1 MIPTKICGIT
11 NFSDAHCAVHHGA
24 SAIGFIFYNKSP
36 RFVSVEKAKSISDQ
50 LPIDIARIG
59 VFVNC
64 QKNIIDRAIQIVP
77 ISMIQL
83 HGDETP
89 EFCNQFE
96 IPVIKALRIIDSESL
111 SKINDFQVAA
121 FLLDTFSDDS
131 YGGTGKT
138 FDWSVLEVD
147 MKVPII
153 LSGGLNPENIL
164 DAIESVNPSA
174 LDINSGLELA
184 PGIKDHTKIKN
195 LFSNIISVKPNR
207 GKTNVFQFST
217 II

>member
-11 NFSDAHCAVHHGA
+11 NFSDAQCAVYHGA

-50 LPIDIARIG
+50 LPIDIARVG
-59 VFVNC
+59 VFVNS
-64 QKNIIDRAIQIVP
+64 QKNIIDRTIQIVP

-96 IPVIKALRIIDSESL
+96 IPVIKALRVIDSKSL

-138 FDWSVLEVD
+138 FDWSVLEID

-195 LFSNIISVKPNR
+195 LFSNIISVKPSGGR
-207 GKTNVFQFST
+207 TNVFQFSK